1 MAESPAE
8 GPDTRRVVAPFLVT
22 ANVAGTST
30 GKDSVAFVINVS
42 LQQGADCYTAYPL
55 KRRFRQFEALH
66 RALKETAGKG
76 VVVPELPR
84 GELLRF
90 SPNKNADFLL
100 KRRDSLNDY
109 LASLVAEPALLAND
123 ELRGFLELSSAET
136 LFTKL
141 AEKELL
147 LSTVASSRA
156 LNSSRRGSAAPTNAT
171 NIASASWLAAANA
184 HAMLARSRAMNS
196 S

>member
-66 RALKETAGKG
+66 RDSRPETQ
-76 VVVPELPR
+76 
-84 GELLRF
+84 
-90 SPNKNADFLL
+90 
-100 KRRDSLNDY
+100 
-109 LASLVAEPALLAND
+109 
-123 ELRGFLELSSAET
+123 
-136 LFTKL
+136 
-141 AEKELL
+141 
-147 LSTVASSRA
+147 
-156 LNSSRRGSAAPTNAT
+156 RGSTRGAVQR
-171 NIASASWLAAANA
+171 W
-184 HAMLARSRAMNS
+184 
-196 S
+196 